1 MLLCRM
7 KMIECERSRIFEV
20 GFVDPYIVN
29 SHTLQKQPK
38 DVEHDLTTFLIKQN
52 FCTEILFPYNFR

>member
-1 MLLCRM
+1 M
-7 KMIECERSRIFEV
+7 KMIECKTSRVYEV

-29 SHTLQKQPK
+29 EYTLHNHPR

-52 FCTEILFPYNFR
+52 FCTEILFPYKFK

>member
-1 MLLCRM
+1 MM
-7 KMIECERSRIFEV
+7 ECKRSRLFEI

-29 SHTLQKQPK
+29 SYTLLNHPR
-38 DVEHDLTTFLIKQN
+38 DVEDDLTTFLIKQN